1 MISIRESALRRGW
14 FPHSGS
20 KGLAALII
28 PFGVLGLVLAN
39 TAQFAFHALVMYLL
53 ARKRISAFRI
63 EGLWNTAARS
73 SIAAAIMAGA
83 VLLTVF
89 LVRSG
94 VGEVRFVARSAIVVA
109 GVGVGA
115 VVYVAAAWLLRI
127 DEVRYFGA
135 VLRAR
140 IRRTAD

>member
-1 MISIRESALRRGW
+1 
-14 FPHSGS
+14 
-20 KGLAALII
+20 
-28 PFGVLGLVLAN
+28 
-39 TAQFAFHALVMYLL
+39 
-53 ARKRISAFRI
+53 
-63 EGLWNTAARS
+63 
-73 SIAAAIMAGA
+73 MAGA